1 MKPQSAKAKGRT
13 LQQWVCQKVSEL
25 TGFTYG
31 KDCPIESRPMGQSGV
46 DVRLEEAVL
55 KVFPVSIECKNQE
68 KWSLLA
74 WIEQAKQNRKEGTY
88 WLLVVKKNRIKP
100 IIVMDAEEFFELLKR
115 IREDNQNG
123 TKQS

>member
-25 TGFTYG
+25 TGFAYG

-46 DVRLEEAVL
+46 DVRLEEDVL
-55 KVFPVSIECKNQE
+55 KVFPFSIECKNQE
-68 KWSLLA
+68 KWSLLT
-74 WIEQAKQNRKEGTY
+74 WVEQAKQNRKEGTY

-100 IIVMDAEEFFELLKR
+100 IVIMDAEEFFELLKEMR
-115 IREDNQNG
+115 QLWQR
-123 TKQS
+123 